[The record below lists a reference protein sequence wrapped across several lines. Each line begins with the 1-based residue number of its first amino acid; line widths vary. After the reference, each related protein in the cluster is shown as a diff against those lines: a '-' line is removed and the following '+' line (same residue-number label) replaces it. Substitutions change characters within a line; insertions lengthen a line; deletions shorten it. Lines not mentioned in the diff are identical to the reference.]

1 MRCCGGGGVSISG
14 EFDKEVRKF
23 DNNRV
28 GISTGRRTKRDEY
41 CLEKNK
47 KEESQ

>member
-1 MRCCGGGGVSISG
+1 MG
-14 EFDKEVRKF
+14 ERL

-28 GISTGRRTKRDEY
+28 GISTGRRTKRGEC

-47 KEESQ
+47 KEGRT